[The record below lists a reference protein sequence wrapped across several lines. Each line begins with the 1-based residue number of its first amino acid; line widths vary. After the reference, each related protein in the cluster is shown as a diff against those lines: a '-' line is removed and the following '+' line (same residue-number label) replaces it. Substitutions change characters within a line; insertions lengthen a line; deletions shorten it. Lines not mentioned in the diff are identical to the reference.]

1 MKLSSAISQKITK
14 ICIENN
20 ISLNELANRCCLT
33 QSTLQSLV
41 EEKYTSPQ
49 VITIVR
55 ICDGLNIELKDFF
68 NDSLFTNI
76 DRED

>member
-1 MKLSSAISQKITK
+1 MKVSTAISQKITK
-14 ICIENN
+14 ICMENN

-68 NDSLFTNI
+68 DDDLFLNL

>member
-1 MKLSSAISQKITK
+1 MKLSTAISQKITK
-14 ICIENN
+14 ICMENN

-55 ICDGLNIELKDFF
+55 ICDGLNITLKEFF
-68 NDSLFTNI
+68 DDDLFLNL

>member
-55 ICDGLNIELKDFF
+55 ICDGLNIKLKDFF
-68 NDSLFTNI
+68 DDDLFLDI